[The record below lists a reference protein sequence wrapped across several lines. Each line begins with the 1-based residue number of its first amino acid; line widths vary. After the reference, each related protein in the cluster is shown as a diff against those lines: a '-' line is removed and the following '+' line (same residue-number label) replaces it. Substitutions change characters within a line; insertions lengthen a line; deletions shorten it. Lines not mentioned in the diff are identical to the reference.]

1 MFDTFD
7 SVIKAVPVIKVGIL
21 KLTIKCVRK
30 SKIQMFRT
38 GNIFVR
44 KRRNK
49 EHEPESHPQKKSHLS
64 AIVSQQL
71 IGDIEFITLLKH

>member
-7 SVIKAVPVIKVGIL
+7 SIIKAVPIIKVGIL

-30 SKIQMFRT
+30 NKIQMFRT
-38 GNIFVR
+38 GNSFVR

-49 EHEPESHPQKKSHLS
+49 SMNQNYNPKNSHLS

>member
-7 SVIKAVPVIKVGIL
+7 SIIKAVPIIKVGIL

-38 GNIFVR
+38 GNSFVR

-49 EHEPESHPQKKSHLS
+49 EHEPELQPKKQPF
-64 AIVSQQL
+64 VCNC
-71 IGDIEFITLLKH
+71 ITTTYR